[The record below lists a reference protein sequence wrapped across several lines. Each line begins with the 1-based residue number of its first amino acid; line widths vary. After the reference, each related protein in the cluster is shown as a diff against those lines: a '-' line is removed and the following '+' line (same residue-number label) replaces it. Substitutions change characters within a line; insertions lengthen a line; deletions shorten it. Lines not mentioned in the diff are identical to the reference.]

1 MAISSRDVTGKRVN
15 PLNTKANKAL
25 IFSHSLTHSKN
36 YQLKVGIN
44 NARRDHNVI
53 ARKMVNRGFNHD
65 SPFRAVVTD
74 AQVKAYKKAH
84 TKRRRR
90 R

>member
-15 PLNTKANKAL
+15 PLNTKANKDL

-53 ARKMVNRGFNHD
+53 ARKMVSRGFKHN
-65 SPFRAVVTD
+65 SPFRAVVTQKQV
-74 AQVKAYKKAH
+74 AQYRKAH
-84 TKRRRR
+84 R
-90 R
+90 

>member
-15 PLNTKANKAL
+15 PLNTKANQDL
-25 IFSHSLTHSKN
+25 LFSHSLTHSRK
-36 YQLKVGIN
+36 YQLRIGIS

-53 ARKMVNRGFNHD
+53 ARKMVKRGFNHD

-84 TKRRRR
+84 QKRRR
-90 R
+90 